1 MEVGTQAKLSFK
13 GVDIINVNFNAIA
26 PFREDVRIDVACN
39 PKVFYPKE
47 DNNTFKILMDV
58 EVKDER
64 YFLLNMRAIGHF
76 ELEGDIPT
84 DMTKNFVNVNAPAI
98 MFPYVRSF
106 ITTLT
111 ANLGNTTGTLVIP
124 PQFFKG
130 DLEELPIE

>member
-13 GVDIINVNFNAIA
+13 GVDILNVNFNAIA
-26 PFREDVRIDVACN
+26 PFREDVSIVVACN

-47 DNNTFKILMDV
+47 ENNIFKILMDV
-58 EVKDER
+58 DVKDER
-64 YFLLNMRAIGHF
+64 YFVLNLRAIGH
-76 ELEGDIPT
+76 IPA
-84 DMTKNFVNVNAPAI
+84 DLTKNFVNVNAPAI

-130 DLEELPIE
+130 DLEELPVE